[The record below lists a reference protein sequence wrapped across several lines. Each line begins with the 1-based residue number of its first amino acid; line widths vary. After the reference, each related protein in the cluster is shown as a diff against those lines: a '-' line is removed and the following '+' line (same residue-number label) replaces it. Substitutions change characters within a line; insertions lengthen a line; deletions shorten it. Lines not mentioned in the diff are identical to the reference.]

1 MQTHWDDTSFD
12 ELPSRR
18 RARQAHLAGT
28 AKPAA
33 CSPPPEFHEELKVP
47 YLKIRGRWLRQ
58 MGFNVGR
65 KLQIEACAGVITIK
79 LLGPP
84 AVEDPRV
91 PRFVERTIYHGEIN
105 AESGQFVPEDVIQ

>member
-1 MQTHWDDTSFD
+1 MQTHWDDSSFD

-18 RARQAHLAGT
+18 RARREHQAGT
-28 AKPAA
+28 AKAAA
-33 CSPPPEFHEELKVP
+33 CTPPPHFQEELKVP
-47 YLKIRGRWLRQ
+47 YLKIRGHWLRQ

-79 LLGPP
+79 LLGAP

-105 AESGQFVPEDVIQ
+105 SDTGQFLPEDVIR

>member
-18 RARQAHLAGT
+18 RERRAHQAGI

-33 CSPPPEFHEELKVP
+33 CSPPPHFQEELKVP

-58 MGFNVGR
+58 MGFDVGR

-84 AVEDPRV
+84 AVEDPGCPGSWSARSTTV
-91 PRFVERTIYHGEIN
+91 RSMPTRGSSSPRT
-105 AESGQFVPEDVIQ
+105 

>member
-1 MQTHWDDTSFD
+1 MKRQRPDDSYND
-12 ELPSRR
+12 YPSQSAIAR
-18 RARQAHLAGT
+18 RARERRTQ
-28 AKPAA
+28 
-33 CSPPPEFHEELKVP
+33 SPPCTPPAHFHEELKVP
-47 YLKIRGRWLRQ
+47 YLKIRGQWLRQ

-105 AESGQFVPEDVIQ
+105 SESGQFVPEDVIQ